1 MAGVQRTGRDGNP
14 VVLCVAGHASRPTP
28 AVLHRWRD
36 LGARGTRVDS
46 KTKRCSGRRRLS
58 LKSPAPGGV
67 GRLAATSLRLTR
79 RACVRALTDY
89 FWSGSKGVLQ
99 IATE

>member
-79 RACVRALTDY
+79 GATKASTGS